1 MLKFFTGF
9 WQCIFGQLILV
20 GLIDLMFSTAGV
32 QSAGYFKFMLFLL
45 INFHFRIEPHSS
57 NYFNPFLFSIK
68 LRKDDVNETEPI
80 TK

>member
-20 GLIDLMFSTAGV
+20 GLIDLIFSTIGA
-32 QSAGYFKFMLFLL
+32 QSAGYFRFMLFLL
-45 INFHFRIEPHSS
+45 INFHFKIEPHGSDH
-57 NYFNPFLFSIK
+57 FNPFLFSIK
-68 LRKDDVNETEPI
+68 LRKDDTDETEQI

>member
-20 GLIDLMFSTAGV
+20 GIIDLIFSTVGA

-45 INFHFRIEPHSS
+45 INFHFRIEPHRS
-57 NYFNPFLFSIK
+57 NCFNPFLFSIK
-68 LRKDDVNETEPI
+68 LRKDDNDETEQI

>member
-20 GLIDLMFSTAGV
+20 GLIDLMFSTVGA

-45 INFHFRIEPHSS
+45 INFHIRIEPHES
-57 NYFNPFLFSIK
+57 NYFNPFLFTLK
-68 LRKDDVNETEPI
+68 LRKEDADETEQI
-80 TK
+80 KK

>member
-1 MLKFFTGF
+1 MLKYFTEF
-9 WQCIFGQLILV
+9 WQCIFDQLILV

-45 INFHFRIEPHSS
+45 INFHIRIEPHQSD
-57 NYFNPFLFSIK
+57 YFNPFLFTLK
-68 LRKDDVNETEPI
+68 LRKDDTDETKQI

>member
-20 GLIDLMFSTAGV
+20 GLIDLMFSTVGA

-45 INFHFRIEPHSS
+45 INFHIWIEPHGSDHL
-57 NYFNPFLFSIK
+57 NPFLFSIK
-68 LRKDDVNETEPI
+68 LRKDNADETEQI
-80 TK
+80 KK

>member
-20 GLIDLMFSTAGV
+20 GLIDLIFSTIGA

-45 INFHFRIEPHSS
+45 INFHVRIEPHHS
-57 NYFNPFLFSIK
+57 NYFNPFLFTLK
-68 LRKDDVNETEPI
+68 LRKVDHDETEQI

>member
-57 NYFNPFLFSIK
+57 NYFNPFLFSNK
-68 LRKDDVNETEPI
+68 LRKDNADETEQI
-80 TK
+80 KK

>member
-9 WQCIFGQLILV
+9 WQCIFGQLILT
-20 GLIDLMFSTAGV
+20 GIIDLIFNTAGV

-45 INFHFRIEPHSS
+45 INFHFRIEPHGSDHL
-57 NYFNPFLFSIK
+57 NPFIFSLK
-68 LRKDDVNETEPI
+68 LRKDAVNETEQI